1 MGVRVRVRV
10 KGEGAGAGEGEG
22 EGAGEGAGAGAGA
35 GAGSRAALLLA
46 RDLLRGLVAPRARE
60 DEEDGGQHLGG
71 IGRYGEIQGDMERK

>member
-1 MGVRVRVRV
+1 MRVGVRVRVRV

-22 EGAGEGAGAGAGA
+22 EGAGAGA